1 MTALLP
7 EGITHMADMPHTIHD
22 AITAGLT
29 FVSFD
34 ELPKDE
40 RPPKLIWWDKDQM
53 RSWWAMVER
62 KRDEKYGAGGDNKA
76 GGEEQQNALVKE
88 LLV

>member
-22 AITAGLT
+22 AISAGLQ

-34 ELPKDE
+34 ELPKEDQ
-40 RPPKLIWWDKDQM
+40 PPRKIWWDPDQM
-53 RSWWAMVER
+53 RSWWATVER
-62 KRDEKYGAGGDNKA
+62 RHEEKYGSGDKA
-76 GGEEQQNALVKE
+76 APGTHEERNPLVKE
-88 LLV
+88 LMV

>member
-7 EGITHMADMPHTIHD
+7 LGVTHMADMPAPLHD
-22 AITAGLT
+22 AITAGLQ

-34 ELPKDE
+34 ELPNDE
-40 RPPKLIWWDKDQM
+40 RPPKKIWWDKDSM
-53 RSWWAMVER
+53 RTWWSMVER
-62 KRDEKYGAGGDNKA
+62 KRDEKYGGSDKPPAGSSEGR
-76 GGEEQQNALVKE
+76 NALVEE